1 MNELCNLSHT
11 HTYLI
16 SLWSSES
23 HTHTLCIPLP
33 PSRLEFVF
41 LPRPTSLS
49 HRNTHVLSVE
59 HAHPFNSAHPQPL
72 MSQSIIMSLTHM
84 PKVNSSSGTIW
95 IYTMGFQ
102 QSTFCFD
109 ISLSLSPTHCFSL
122 HFFRHL
128 HAHNF
133 VYLRDALS
141 MPRTNAICISLNIA
155 RYVSHKLLLPTSK
168 MPMCCT
174 EHQDAFVWVVYLV
187 GEKDEWGNALFAN
200 AERGVGIFLQNC
212 HSFLPIRLV

>member
-1 MNELCNLSHT
+1 MNELCNISHT

-16 SLWSSES
+16 SLWASES
-23 HTHTLCIPLP
+23 HTRTSCISLP

-41 LPRPTSLS
+41 LPCPTSLS
-49 HRNTHVLSVE
+49 HKNTHALSVE

-84 PKVNSSSGTIW
+84 PKVNSSSGTIS
-95 IYTMGFQ
+95 IHTMGFQ
-102 QSTFCFD
+102 QSTFCFE
-109 ISLSLSPTHCFSL
+109 ISLSLSLSPTHCFSL

-141 MPRTNAICISLNIA
+141 MPRANAIYLSLNIA
-155 RYVSHKLLLPTSK
+155 RYVSHKLLPTSK
-168 MPMCCT
+168 MPMRCT
-174 EHQDAFVWVVYLV
+174 EHQDEF
-187 GEKDEWGNALFAN
+187 
-200 AERGVGIFLQNC
+200 I
-212 HSFLPIRLV
+212 

>member
-1 MNELCNLSHT
+1 
-11 HTYLI
+11 
-16 SLWSSES
+16 
-23 HTHTLCIPLP
+23 
-33 PSRLEFVF
+33 
-41 LPRPTSLS
+41 
-49 HRNTHVLSVE
+49 
-59 HAHPFNSAHPQPL
+59 

-95 IYTMGFQ
+95 IHTMGFQ
-102 QSTFCFD
+102 QSTFCFE
-109 ISLSLSPTHCFSL
+109 ILLSLSLSLTHTHTHCFSL

-141 MPRTNAICISLNIA
+141 MPRTNAIYLSLNIA

-168 MPMCCT
+168 MPMRCT

-187 GEKDEWGNALFAN
+187 GEKDERGNALFAN

-212 HSFLPIRLV
+212 HSFLPIRRI